1 MKELT
6 PRQTEIA
13 VLVARGMSD
22 KVIASKTNLTIDA
35 VRFHIQA
42 AAERL
47 TGFPGTPRHKLMLW
61 FFNVA
66 DEERTG

>member
-1 MKELT
+1 VELT

-22 KVIASKTNLTIDA
+22 KVIAARTNLTVDA

-42 AAERL
+42 AADRL
-47 TGFPGTPRHKLMLW
+47 TKFPGTPRHKLTLW
-61 FFNVA
+61 FFNVT
-66 DEERTG
+66 DEEKTG